1 MPCKPPSSICLCNL
15 SGKQQ
20 VGFQVF
26 LRKASMSR
34 ALKLPQGGVTCLE
47 ALDISRVS
55 RLRPGPRPSRLPVP
69 LKENCNLA
77 TTGAH
82 RILREMRGIC

>member
-34 ALKLPQGGVTCLE
+34 ALKLPQGG
-47 ALDISRVS
+47 
-55 RLRPGPRPSRLPVP
+55 GNLP
-69 LKENCNLA
+69 
-77 TTGAH
+77 
-82 RILREMRGIC
+82 